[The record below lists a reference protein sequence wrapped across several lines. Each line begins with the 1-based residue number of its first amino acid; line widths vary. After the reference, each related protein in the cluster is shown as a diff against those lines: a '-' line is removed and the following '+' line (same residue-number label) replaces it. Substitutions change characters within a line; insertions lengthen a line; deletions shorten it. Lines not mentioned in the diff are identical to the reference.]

1 MKQIKNLF
9 VGIIFSIFLTGC
21 LQGNTTVNL
30 NKDGSGT
37 IEEIFVMK
45 TEVINMMKEF
55 AMAFDSTES
64 EEFKIFNETELK
76 EKAAKFGEGVTY
88 VSGELLKKDN
98 YEGYKVIYSFK
109 DINKLKL
116 NPSPEDK
123 VPMGNDLGE
132 VEEETVDDL
141 LKFNF
146 KKGNPSTLVI
156 DFPKPQIEDKLE
168 TEETT
173 EFEDSTFS
181 QEAEQKMIEM
191 FDGMKMALY
200 FNFKDGINETDASFV
215 NGSEVTLMEVDFSEI
230 IKNKEVFKNFQNVK
244 PETMEEFKKVVGDIK
259 GIKIEFKEQ
268 VTIKF

>member
-1 MKQIKNLF
+1 MKLTKFLI
-9 VGIIFSIFLTGC
+9 VGIVFSMFLSGC
-21 LQGNTTVNL
+21 LQVNTTVNL

-37 IEEIFVMK
+37 IEEVFVMK

-55 AMAFDSTES
+55 AMAFDSTKS
-64 EEFKIFNETELK
+64 EGFEIFNETELR

-88 VSGELLKKDN
+88 VSGELVQKDN
-98 YEGYKVIYSFK
+98 YEGYKVIYSFT
-109 DINKLKL
+109 DINKIKL

-230 IKNKEVFKNFQNVK
+230 IKNKEVFKNFQNAK
-244 PETMEEFKKVVGDIK
+244 PETMEEFKEVVGDIRRN
-259 GIKIEFKEQ
+259 
-268 VTIKF
+268 

>member
-21 LQGNTTVNL
+21 LQVNTTVNL